1 MKISKFFK
9 FVAKTVTVAVAIG
22 SIVYIVKDI
31 IDKKSSDNFD
41 DTWDEDFEDDFD
53 DMFEDDEED
62 SASGREYVKVNPSKM
77 ASDDSDTDAAEDADP
92 ENDTNDAETTK

>member
-1 MKISKFFK
+1 MKISEFFK
-9 FVAKTVTVAVAIG
+9 FVAKTVTDAVAIG
-22 SIVYIVKDI
+22 SIAYIVKDI

-62 SASGREYVKVNPSKM
+62 TASNREYVKVNPSKM
-77 ASDDSDTDAAEDADP
+77 ASDSSETDTAKDADAK
-92 ENDTNDAETTK
+92 EDTNDTETTN